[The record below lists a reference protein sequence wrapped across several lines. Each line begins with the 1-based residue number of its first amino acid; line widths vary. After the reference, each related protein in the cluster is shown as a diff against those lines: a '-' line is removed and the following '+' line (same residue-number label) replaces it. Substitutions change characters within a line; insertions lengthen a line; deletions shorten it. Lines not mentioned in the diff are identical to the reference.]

1 MTIQLTVITISTI
14 APGLVRIVSDLGS
27 VVELTTTGNDGTQP
41 TQLQPGDMITAW
53 CSVDGV
59 ARRWTLDT

>member
-1 MTIQLTVITISTI
+1 MIIQLTVIATNTV
-14 APGLVRIVSDLGS
+14 APGLVRIVSELGS
-27 VVELTTTGNDGTQP
+27 VVELTTSSNDGTQP

-59 ARRWTLDT
+59 ARRWALDT